1 MIPQE
6 KMLPKTHT
14 WKPHL
19 IIPDHRIEEIW
30 VRMMKAAPLM
40 QTARDR
46 PLVHKIPLQ
55 WIGRLVGS
63 IDSLSS
69 QREEFTTRMA
79 SFSLVLNVGSVVQ
92 SARLFFLP
100 GTYDPFRSVRSELAS
115 EVLACQVSFLST
127 PLGDRSW
134 LI

>member
-30 VRMMKAAPLM
+30 VRMMKAGPSNANRAGPSASP
-40 QTARDR
+40 QDSTTVDR
-46 PLVHKIPLQ
+46 PAR
-55 WIGRLVGS
+55 RLYR
-63 IDSLSS
+63 LTL
-69 QREEFTTRMA
+69 FTTRGVYYTA

-92 SARLFFLP
+92 SARLFFPP

-134 LI
+134 LR